1 MIRIQIALVSLVV
14 TVACHRTAPAQRDAD
29 VAPVVRDTAGVDAP
43 LKETGLGGV
52 PSAARTFKLHA
63 LGQRDSLRATL
74 RKERA
79 LWQTGSPRNY
89 QYWLRVGC
97 FCPGTRGWV
106 LMEVRRGQPL
116 RAWDRAGKS
125 VALTDWNT
133 FSIDGLFENLE
144 RTVDIDGEVQ
154 VAFDPRWH
162 FPVYISTV
170 RRPGPDQWSIIEA
183 RALRPI

>member
-1 MIRIQIALVSLVV
+1 MIRIQIALVSLLV

-52 PSAARTFKLHA
+52 PS
-63 LGQRDSLRATL
+63 
-74 RKERA
+74 
-79 LWQTGSPRNY
+79 
-89 QYWLRVGC
+89 
-97 FCPGTRGWV
+97 WV

-133 FSIDGLFENLE
+133 FSIDGLFEDLE